1 MQAIIIMDGTVE
13 EIAALILA
21 VQEQHGEIDV
31 QDISCQFQEG
41 IEDEE
46 FGMPGQWTADLIG
59 KMHLNEITTKQL
71 AAEVG
76 WHPNYLS
83 AVLNRHVN
91 PKNAEKKLKDALE
104 KLIAQRME
112 NC

>member
-1 MQAIIIMDGTVE
+1 MQAIIIDGTVE

-21 VQEQHGEIDV
+21 MQERHGEIDV
-31 QDISCQFQEG
+31 QDISCQFEEE

-46 FGMPGQWTADLIG
+46 SGMPGQWTADLIG
-59 KMHLNEITTKQL
+59 KMHLNKITIRQL

-76 WHPNYLS
+76 WHPSYLS
-83 AVLNRHVN
+83 TVLNGYVN

-112 NC
+112 E